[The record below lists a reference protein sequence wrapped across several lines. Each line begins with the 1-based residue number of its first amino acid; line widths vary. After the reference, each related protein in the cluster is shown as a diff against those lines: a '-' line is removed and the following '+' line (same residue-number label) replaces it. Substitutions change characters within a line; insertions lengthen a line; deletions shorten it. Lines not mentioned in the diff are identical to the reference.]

1 MEEQNENTPEEAA
14 LENKTSKDEE
24 SQQHIPAENETSHES
39 ETPTTEGKEVKA
51 TSEED
56 SQILNSDETID
67 SENSDK
73 GDTEREK
80 HHLEKLDLEGLT
92 KELKRIANNSDWMFQ
107 NKQVQEIVIAFKRKL
122 GILIDEKKDA
132 FLKEGGSEMDF
143 YFKPSSKN
151 EFDALVRDYRKK
163 RQKHLKEVE
172 ASQKVNLEKKQ
183 EIIEELKSLID
194 VEGSIK
200 STYQRFKSLRQS
212 WYETGPVPKF
222 QSQDIWRTYKHH
234 TERFYD
240 FLHLNKELRDLDF
253 KHNYEEKLKII
264 EQAEKLVEEADI
276 VKASSDLN
284 RLHRLWKDDLGP
296 VAKEHREA
304 LWNRFQ
310 AATKTIHKRRQ
321 EFRKN
326 MEANVKANVE
336 NKNAILEQM
345 RVLSNS
351 EYETHNKWQKAL
363 RELNTLSETF
373 KNAGYVPAAQ
383 GKKLWSGFRECR
395 SKFTKNKNLFYKT
408 QKAAYKVNVE
418 EKRKLIVALKEILEQ
433 DNWNQCREE
442 VKKIQAAWKQ
452 IGFVPKKTEQPLWKE
467 FRDLSQTYFD
477 RLRSGYQKVGGE
489 DKGILEEK
497 QKFLNTLEEE
507 LFPETAEAVLE
518 RVKDIYASWN
528 EMGTFST
535 ALESE
540 TNASLLKT
548 ITSLVNKVK
557 MNGSKK
563 EDLIFEAKKIL
574 YQSDLDNIQQ
584 ELKTLNEQVRSAR
597 TEISQLENN
606 FQFFSVSTDQSNPL
620 YKKTLAKLTLL
631 KKNMNL
637 YEAQSV
643 DLKKMRTAFS
653 KQQEAEATSSSE
665 EGNADVEQSNES
677 E

>member
-1 MEEQNENTPEEAA
+1 MEEQNKHTPEEAA
-14 LENKTSKDEE
+14 LENKTSKNEE
-24 SQQHIPAENETSHES
+24 SQQYVPAENETIHES
-39 ETPTTEGKEVKA
+39 EIPATEEKEVRA
-51 TSEED
+51 PSEED
-56 SQILNSDETID
+56 SQTLNSDETID
-67 SENSDK
+67 SENSDT
-73 GDTEREK
+73 GDVKREEY
-80 HHLEKLDLEGLT
+80 HLEKLDLEGLT
-92 KELKRIANNSDWMFQ
+92 KELKRVVNHSDWMFK
-107 NKQVQEIVIAFKRKL
+107 NKRVQEITTAFKRKL
-122 GILIDEKKDA
+122 DALIDEKKEA

-172 ASQKVNLEKKQ
+172 ASQKVNLEKKK

-194 VEGSIK
+194 VEGTINT
-200 STYQRFKSLRQS
+200 TYQRFKFLRQS

-240 FLHLNKELRDLDF
+240 FLHLNKELRELDF

-296 VAKEHREA
+296 VAREHREA
-304 LWNRFQ
+304 LWSRFQ

-326 MEANVKANVE
+326 MEANLKTNLA

-345 RVLSNS
+345 RVLSDS

-363 RELNTLSETF
+363 KELNTLSEAF
-373 KNAGYVPAAQ
+373 KNEGYVPAAQ
-383 GKKLWSGFRECR
+383 GKKLWRSFREFR
-395 SKFTKNKNLFYKT
+395 GKFAKNKNLFYKT
-408 QKAAYKVNVE
+408 QKAAYKVYAE
-418 EKRKLIVALKEILEQ
+418 QKRKLIVALKEILEQ
-433 DNWNQCREE
+433 DNWNQYREE
-442 VKKIQAAWKQ
+442 VKKIQEAWKQ
-452 IGFVPKKTEQPLWKE
+452 IGFVPRKTEQPLWEE
-467 FRDLSQTYFD
+467 FRDLSQAYFD
-477 RLRSGYQKVGGE
+477 RLRSGYEKVTGE

-507 LFPETAEAVLE
+507 LFPEKTEAVLE

-528 EMGTFST
+528 EIGTFST
-535 ALESE
+535 AQESK
-540 TNASLLKT
+540 TNTSLLKT

-557 MNGSKK
+557 MDASKK
-563 EDLIFEAKKIL
+563 EELIFESKKIV
-574 YQSDLDNIQQ
+574 YQSDLDNIQE
-584 ELKTLNEQVRSAR
+584 ELKKLNEQVRSAR

-606 FQFFSVSTDQSNPL
+606 FQFFSASTDQSNPL

-631 KKNMNL
+631 KKSMEL
-637 YEAQSV
+637 YEAQRV
-643 DLKKMRTAFS
+643 DFKKMRTAFS
-653 KQQEAEATSSSE
+653 KQQQTEDTS
-665 EGNADVEQSNES
+665 
-677 E
+677 